1 MCNILLDKLL
11 DLWYTYY
18 SESEVNT
25 MKALIID
32 YNTYLDI
39 TDKLAKLNIIDIIWK
54 ADSFVIWYL

>member
-1 MCNILLDKLL
+1 
-11 DLWYTYY
+11 
-18 SESEVNT
+18 

-39 TDKLAKLNIIDIIWK
+39 TDKLAKLIIIDIIWK